1 MQRIAPKH
9 LLAKPVVRL
18 IDAYR
23 DRGGG
28 KHFFG
33 VECNFSPTCSD
44 YTKTALQE
52 DGLWRGGHA
61 GWQRI
66 RRCINPDQVGKLN
79 DPYRGDNMLEALTL
93 RSEDVADHE
102 EALRVRIRAL
112 TDANRLH
119 YFKRFKS
126 DLKDPDTYAVLNWFF
141 LAGLHHMYLGNWL
154 RGAINLVILIAG
166 IALLFSAFT
175 TLGMVVIAALLA
187 IELMA
192 LFRSQTVVANHNNLL
207 AESILDE
214 LEREV

>member
-1 MQRIAPKH
+1 
-9 LLAKPVVRL
+9 
-18 IDAYR
+18 
-23 DRGGG
+23 
-28 KHFFG
+28 
-33 VECNFSPTCSD
+33 
-44 YTKTALQE
+44 
-52 DGLWRGGHA
+52 
-61 GWQRI
+61 
-66 RRCINPDQVGKLN
+66 
-79 DPYRGDNMLEALTL
+79 MLEALTL

-192 LFRSQTVVANHNNLL
+192 LFRSQTVVANHNTLL